1 MRVLDLA
8 SDRFAALLG
17 SSGARIRTGPFSLRL
32 RSRYRSVAETVHFL
46 YADFPVDE
54 AASFADLQV
63 EIRPAGGLR
72 RWLRPQ
78 ALFHLDGEPLFQP
91 YPGRLAVPLLE
102 WGLNWCVATL
112 AHQYLILHAA
122 VLERDGLA
130 VVMPAKPGS
139 GKSTLCAALAH
150 RGWRL
155 LSDEMALLRPEDGF
169 ACPWPRPIGLKNG
182 SIELLRRFAP
192 HAAIGPVWRDT
203 KKGDVAHMRPP
214 RESVE
219 RATEPARPAWLVFPQ
234 WRDGSAARFEATP
247 KADAMIRAADNS
259 MNYRG
264 LGGTGFETLADL
276 VDRCDCLD
284 FEYGR
289 LDDAIAA
296 FEELARP

>member
-1 MRVLDLA
+1 MRAGDLA
-8 SDRFAALLG
+8 PGRFAATMRSDGVRL
-17 SSGARIRTGPFSLRL
+17 RTGAFSLRL
-32 RSRYRSVAETVHFL
+32 RSPYRSLAEAVHFL
-46 YADFPVDE
+46 YADFPVDDE
-54 AASFADLQV
+54 SGFSDLQV
-63 EIRPAGGLR
+63 EIRPADGLR

-139 GKSTLCAALAH
+139 GKSTLGAALAH

-155 LSDEMALLRPEDGF
+155 LSDEMALLRPEDGL
-169 ACPWPRPIGLKNG
+169 ACPWPRPVGLKNG
-182 SIELLRRFAP
+182 SIDLLRDFAP
-192 HAAIGPVWRDT
+192 DAAIGPVWRDT

-214 RESVE
+214 RASVE
-219 RATEPARPAWLVFPQ
+219 RSTEPARPAWLVFPQ
-234 WRDGSAARFEATP
+234 WRGGSVARFEATP

-259 MNYRG
+259 MNYGG
-264 LGGTGFETLADL
+264 LGGAGFETLADL

-296 FEELARP
+296 FEDLARP